1 MKVNWTLLPCT
12 EEKEVVS
19 KPESVNETTKMRK
32 MKEEE
37 EEEEAIAI
45 ARRTLWRNAEWKQFG
60 LPAKMKKSLRT
71 QKIDIIVNSH
81 GPTDRTP
88 SYA

>member
-45 ARRTLWRNAEWKQFG
+45 AIMSLGEMVNARTVFFCQAR
-60 LPAKMKKSLRT
+60 
-71 QKIDIIVNSH
+71 
-81 GPTDRTP
+81 
-88 SYA
+88 